1 VSNSAGRKRIRVALV
16 DDHEM
21 VRQGLQILF
30 TGEADIEVVG
40 EAATVASGVA
50 LVQAVRPDVAVL
62 DVQLPDGDGIWM
74 CREIRSTVP
83 ATACLMLTGYSGD
96 QALIGAIMAG
106 AAGYVRKENYAE
118 RLVAAVREVAS
129 GGSALDA
136 RAAELAMTLIR
147 EQLASGSGLTDTD
160 RQVLDLVGQGMTDQQ
175 IAQWLKVPA
184 ATATASVRAMLR
196 KLGLSV
202 GGVAA
207 GGRLAGA

>member
-1 VSNSAGRKRIRVALV
+1 MSYAGDLTQAEFDTLLDRKGGPA
-16 DDHEM
+16 
-21 VRQGLQILF
+21 
-30 TGEADIEVVG
+30 VVVHG
-40 EAATVASGVA
+40 GAGT
-50 LVQAVRPDVAVL
+50 RPDVDPSPYFEGTRRATEAGLRVL
-62 DVQLPDGDGIWM
+62 LQ
-74 CREIRSTVP
+74 
-83 ATACLMLTGYSGD
+83 
-96 QALIGAIMAG
+96 
-106 AAGYVRKENYAE
+106 
-118 RLVAAVREVAS
+118 